1 MTAPATGWTDDLP
14 VDWSYI
20 NHYVCNGAV
29 IMCAFDDPND
39 DAAAAVLAR
48 SYPGREIVRVDARA
62 IFECGGGV
70 HCITQQVPAAQR

>member
-1 MTAPATGWTDDLP
+1 
-14 VDWSYI
+14 
-20 NHYVCNGAV
+20 
-29 IMCAFDDPND
+29 MCAFDDPND